1 MTKRKVSNFLSLAL
15 LATGLISC
23 ESQEF
28 GEDAGTEDVNAKFTT
43 TINSSEQVFRRTRV
57 VGNEWEKNDAVGIFA
72 FNSGE
77 TLSGESLYNGYFNVE
92 YVNSSSGFEAD
103 LIAVD
108 EGIIYP
114 TNNDE
119 LDFVA
124 YYPYSNNIS
133 GYNLDIDIATQ
144 EPLSAIDVLYAKAT
158 NHNAENPNVNLSFK
172 HQLSQLQLKLTAQEN
187 INLEN
192 ASITIENTLL
202 QGTMSLID
210 GSIANGDSIGIL
222 TPAANYNSDNNS
234 ITSTTI
240 MMPNQDIGNIDIK
253 VILSDSSFYE
263 WSPEPYE
270 LKQNT
275 KRSYS
280 LNLTPELVEMESNNT
295 YIWDWDNDVDEVIKD
310 IHPIKDSDVESPS
323 NPEDPTPNLDETGSG
338 TKDDPYSVARAI
350 ARQGENNVWVEGY
363 IVGYAFKKNIQI
375 YFSTDLESID
385 SDKSIVL
392 ATDKLEEDYSKMLT
406 IQFDSGQPSEGEL
419 NLKDNKHLMGRQ
431 VKMSCDLFGVFNANN
446 PGGHY
451 IKEYEILDIEE

>member
-234 ITSTTI
+234 IFASAI
-240 MMPNQDIGNIDIK
+240 MIPNQDLDNVTIK
-253 VILSDSSFYE
+253 VILADSSFYT
-263 WSPEPYE
+263 WNPDPYE
-270 LKQNT
+270 LKQNV

-280 LNLTPELVEMESNNT
+280 LNLTPELVEMKSNNT
-295 YIWDWDNDVDEVIKD
+295 SIWDWESDVDEEVKD
-310 IHPIKDSDVESPS
+310 INPGPNEDSSSD
-323 NPEDPTPNLDETGSG
+323 PEEPYPNQIETGSG

-350 ARQGENNVWVEGY
+350 VRQGEDSVWVEGY
-363 IVGYAFKKNIQI
+363 IIGFAYRKDLVPTLMTDINHKDSDINIV
-375 YFSTDLESID
+375 LA
-385 SDKSIVL
+385 SDKSHDDMKMCLPVGL
-392 ATDKLEEDYSKMLT
+392 NPELPSKT
-406 IQFDSGQPSEGEL
+406 AL
-419 NLKDNKHLMGRQ
+419 NLKDNYHLMMQKVKVLCDLDTYMSGRQ
-431 VKMSCDLFGVFNANN
+431 RGGNN
-446 PGGHY
+446 
-451 IKEYEILDIEE
+451 IIDFEILSSEE